1 MTEMVQTAQG
11 ALACRDLQ
19 EAGDLRGFW
28 NQVDLLTAP
37 GQKSSRYLVGFAC
50 SDRCLEMALRLR
62 YEIFNIELNEGLPE
76 SHCTGLD
83 RDEFDTQMTHLVM
96 VERSTGAVV
105 GTYRLQ
111 TVQWALAHSGIY
123 SAREFDLAPLRPLFP
138 RAVECG
144 RACIALDHR
153 SPATVLLLWA
163 GIGAFMKIYEQRY
176 LFGCC
181 SLTSQDPDEGWRALR
196 TLRAKGYV
204 HPELWLRAMPEY
216 TCGPA
221 ERESDPALKGELE
234 KIPKLFNAYMR
245 LGSKV
250 ISEPAIDREFGTV
263 DFLVLLDGEK
273 DVNYSSLNVLV

>member
-1 MTEMVQTAQG
+1 
-11 ALACRDLQ
+11 L
-19 EAGDLRGFW
+19 
-28 NQVDLLTAP
+28 P
-37 GQKSSRYLVGFAC
+37 
-50 SDRCLEMALRLR
+50 RC
-62 YEIFNIELNEGLPE
+62 
-76 SHCTGLD
+76 
-83 RDEFDTQMTHLVM
+83 V
-96 VERSTGAVV
+96 
-105 GTYRLQ
+105 
-111 TVQWALAHSGIY
+111 
-123 SAREFDLAPLRPLFP
+123 LFSP